1 MRAASRGPRA
11 ASIHGRPGPIQPLR
25 MAAISR
31 RGIMIGGGAGV
42 GLVVAWALWP
52 RSYRATLVAAP
63 GETGFGAWLK
73 IGEDGHIVVAVPQLE
88 HGQGV
93 YTALPQIVADEF
105 GADWRTVGVEP
116 APVNPLYANPLALD
130 ELLEGVFTRLPEQVQ
145 QAFAERAGAM
155 LTGGSTSVRMF
166 EEGCRTAGAAARALL
181 CRAAARRWGVAWTDC
196 TVDAGFVV
204 HAGKRLRFAELAAA
218 AAQEEVP
225 DPLPIGVQGAG
236 KLLGRSLPR
245 LDVPA
250 KVDGSAGFAGDI
262 RLPDMV
268 HAAIRQGPIGDS
280 RLIGVDRAAAD
291 RIRGVLAIVENPRW
305 VAAVA
310 TTWWA
315 ANRALDVMRP
325 RFKTSTPMLDS
336 VGIMRSLDAAL
347 GGAGE
352 RIAAVGDIGTLLDGP
367 GVVTA
372 DYTAGLG
379 VHAALETPSATAAY
393 RDGRLEIWLPS
404 AAPATARRAAA
415 QVAGLSECVVVI
427 HPMLAGGGF
436 GAHLEPLIAEQAA
449 LLAMQLKRP
458 VNLVWSRG
466 EDIAH
471 DRFRPPAKARMR
483 ARLSS
488 NGAIAAWDARIAAPG
503 TGHALVGRILPGSG
517 FALGGKDPYA
527 VAGAMPPYRIP
538 AVAID
543 HHAADIGLPTGH
555 LRGGAHGYTA
565 FFTEC
570 FLDELARVANTE
582 PLSYRIGMLGGDAR
596 LARCLTTVA
605 AIGGWGGGA
614 PGSGQGI
621 ACHSF
626 RGSHIAVLAEAEMA
640 EGGRPRVD
648 RLVAAVDCGRM
659 INPDLVLQQIEGG
672 LIFGLAQA
680 LGASTG
686 ITAGRTDV
694 RGLGGLHLP
703 RLADAPDI
711 IVEFV
716 RSDEAP
722 GGVGEL
728 GVPAV
733 APAIAN
739 ALHSATGMRLRN
751 LPLRQTA

>member
-1 MRAASRGPRA
+1 MT
-11 ASIHGRPGPIQPLR
+11 RPT
-25 MAAISR
+25 R
-31 RGIMIGGGAGV
+31 RNVLIGGGAGV

-52 RSYRATLVAAP
+52 RSYRPNLAAAP
-63 GETGFGAWLK
+63 GETTFGAWLR
-73 IGEDGHIVVAVPQLE
+73 IGSDGHVTVAVPQLE

-93 YTALPQIVADEF
+93 YTALPQIVADEL
-105 GADWRTVGVEP
+105 GADWRTVGVEA

-130 ELLEGVFTRLPEQVQ
+130 FLFEGVFTRLPNDLRQS
-145 QAFAERAGAM
+145 FAERAGVM
-155 LTGGSTSVRMF
+155 VTGGSTSVRMF

-181 CRAAARRWGVAWTDC
+181 CKAAARRWDVPWTDC

-204 HAGKRLRFAELAAA
+204 HDGKRLRYAELAAA
-218 AAQEEVP
+218 AAAEDVP
-225 DPLPIGVQGAG
+225 DPLPIGVAGAG
-236 KLLGRSLPR
+236 KLTGRSLPR

-250 KVDGSAGFAGDI
+250 KVDGSAVFAGDI

-280 RLIGVDRAAAD
+280 RLVGVNRAAAD
-291 RIRGVLAIVENPRW
+291 RIRGVLSVVENPRW

-315 ANRALDVMRP
+315 ANRALDALAP
-325 RFKTSTPMLDS
+325 RFATSAHLVDS
-336 VGIMRSLDAAL
+336 AAIARSLDAAL
-347 GGAGE
+347 AQEGEPIVTAGE
-352 RIAAVGDIGTLLDGP
+352 IGTLLDGG

-379 VHAALETPSATAAY
+379 VHAALETASAAAAW
-393 RDGRLEIWLPS
+393 RQGRLEIWLPT
-404 AAPATARRAAA
+404 AAPAAARATAARAADLA
-415 QVAGLSECVVVI
+415 ESAVVI
-427 HPMLAGGGF
+427 HPTLGGGSF
-436 GAHLEPLIAEQAA
+436 GATLDPLLAEQAA
-449 LLAMQLKRP
+449 LLAMRLKRP

-466 EDIAH
+466 EDVAH

-488 NGAIAAWDARIAAPG
+488 NGAIAAWEARIAAPA
-503 TGHALVGRILPGSG
+503 TGHALAGRLLPAAAGL
-517 FALGGKDPYA
+517 ALGRADPYA
-527 VAGAMPPYRIP
+527 VAGAALPYRVP
-538 AVAID
+538 AVAIR
-543 HHAADIGLPTGH
+543 HHAADIGVPTGH

-570 FLDELARVANTE
+570 FLDELARVAGTE
-582 PLSYRIGMLGGDAR
+582 PLSYRIGMLGGEAR

-605 AIGGWGGGA
+605 ALGGWGGGPLGA
-614 PGSGQGI
+614 GQGI

-626 RGSHIAVLAEAEMA
+626 RGSHIAVLAEAQIG
-640 EGGRPRVD
+640 EGGRPRVE
-648 RLVAAVDCGRM
+648 RLVAAVDCGRT

-686 ITAGRTDV
+686 LTAGRTDV
-694 RGLGGLHLP
+694 RGFAGLNLP
-703 RLADAPDI
+703 RLADTPDI

-716 RSDEAP
+716 ASDEPP

-739 ALHSATGMRLRN
+739 ALHSATGIRLRN
-751 LPLRQTA
+751 LPLRQSP

>member
-1 MRAASRGPRA
+1 MMDG
-11 ASIHGRPGPIQPLR
+11 L
-25 MAAISR
+25 SR
-31 RGIMIGGGAGV
+31 RNVVIGGGAGV
-42 GLVVAWALWP
+42 GLLVAWALWP
-52 RSYRATLVAAP
+52 RSYRPNLTAAP
-63 GETGFGAWLK
+63 GEATFGAWLK
-73 IGEDGHIVVAVPQLE
+73 IGDDGHVTVAIPQLE

-93 YTALPQIVADEF
+93 YTALAQIVADEL
-105 GADWRTVGVEP
+105 GADWRTVGVEA
-116 APVNPLYANPLALD
+116 APINPLYANPMALD
-130 ELLEGVFTRLPEQVQ
+130 ELFEGVFTRLPDDMRQT
-145 QAFAERAGAM
+145 FAERAGVIV
-155 LTGGSTSVRMF
+155 TGGSTSVRML

-181 CRAAARRWGVAWTDC
+181 CQAAAARWNVAWTDC
-196 TVDAGFVV
+196 TVEAGFVR
-204 HAGKRLRFAELAAA
+204 HAGKRLRFAELASEAA
-218 AAQEEVP
+218 LLAVP
-225 DPLPIGVQGAG
+225 NPLPIGVQGAG
-236 KLLGRSLPR
+236 KLTGRSMPR

-250 KVDGSAGFAGDI
+250 KVDGSAVFAGDI

-280 RLIGVDRAAAD
+280 RLVRVDRAAAD
-291 RIRGVLAIVENPRW
+291 RIRGVLAVVENSGW

-315 ANRALDVMRP
+315 ANRALEAMAP
-325 RFKTSTPMLDS
+325 RFATPGPLVDS
-336 VGIMRSLDAAL
+336 AAILRSLDTAL
-347 GGAGE
+347 ARDGE
-352 RIAAVGDIGTLLDGP
+352 RIAAVGDIGTLLEGG

-379 VHAALETPSATAAY
+379 VHAALETASATAAY
-393 RDGRLEIWLPS
+393 RDGRLEIWLPT
-404 AAPATARRAAA
+404 AAPAAARAAA
-415 QVAGLSECVVVI
+415 ARAADLNEGAVVI
-427 HPMLAGGGF
+427 HPTLGGGGF
-436 GAHLEPLIAEQAA
+436 GATLDPLAAEQAA
-449 LLAMQLKRP
+449 VLAMQLKRP

-466 EDIAH
+466 EDVLH

-488 NGAIAAWDARIAAPG
+488 NGAIAAWDARIAAPS
-503 TGHALVGRILPGSG
+503 TGHALAHRLLPGMASA
-517 FALGGKDPYA
+517 ALGGGDPYV
-527 VAGAMPPYRIP
+527 VAGMMPPYRIP
-538 AVAID
+538 AIAID
-543 HHAADIGLPTGH
+543 HHPADIGVPTGH

-605 AIGGWGGGA
+605 ALGGWGGGA
-614 PGSGQGI
+614 PGTGQGI

-626 RGSHIAVLAEAEMA
+626 RGSHIAVLAEAEMG
-640 EGGRPRVD
+640 EGGRPRVE

-680 LGASTG
+680 IGASTG
-686 ITAGRTDV
+686 LTGGRTDV
-694 RGLGGLHLP
+694 HGFAGLHLP
-703 RLADAPDI
+703 RLADTPDM

-739 ALHSATGMRLRN
+739 ALHSATGIRLRN
-751 LPLRQTA
+751 LPLRAGA

>member
-1 MRAASRGPRA
+1 MD
-11 ASIHGRPGPIQPLR
+11 RP
-25 MAAISR
+25 SR
-31 RGIMIGGGAGV
+31 RNVLIGGGAGV

-52 RSYRATLVAAP
+52 RSYRPNLAVAP
-63 GETGFGAWLK
+63 GETTLGAWLK
-73 IGEDGHIVVAVPQLE
+73 IGEDGHVTVAVPQLE

-93 YTALPQIVADEF
+93 FTALPQIVADEL
-105 GADWRTVGVEP
+105 GADWRTVGVES

-130 ELLEGVFTRLPEQVQ
+130 YLFEGTFARLPDDLRQS
-145 QAFAERAGAM
+145 FAERAGLM
-155 LTGGSTSVRMF
+155 VTGGSTSVRMF
-166 EEGCRTAGAAARALL
+166 EEGCRTAGAAARAVL
-181 CRAAARRWGVAWTDC
+181 CKAAARRWSVTWTDC

-204 HAGKRLRFAELAAA
+204 HAGKRLRFAALAAA
-218 AAQEEVP
+218 AADESIP

-236 KLLGRSLPR
+236 KLTGRSLPR
-245 LDVPA
+245 IDVPA
-250 KVDGSAGFAGDI
+250 KVDGSAVFAGDI

-280 RLIGVDRAAAD
+280 RLVRVDRAAAD
-291 RIRGVLAIVENPRW
+291 RIRGVLAVVENPGW

-315 ANRALDVMRP
+315 ANRALEALAP
-325 RFKTSTPMLDS
+325 RFVTPGPLIDTAA
-336 VGIMRSLDAAL
+336 ITRSLDVAL
-347 GGAGE
+347 AGDGA
-352 RIAAVGDIGTLLDGP
+352 RIAAVGEIGSLLDGG

-372 DYTAGLG
+372 DYTAGVG
-379 VHAALETPSATAAY
+379 VHAALETIGAAAAW
-393 RDGRLEIWLPS
+393 RDDRLELWLPT
-404 AAPATARRAAA
+404 AAPAAARAAA
-415 QVAGLSECVVVI
+415 ARVAGLGEGAVVI
-427 HPMLAGGGF
+427 HPTLGGGSF
-436 GAHLEPLIAEQAA
+436 GATLDPLVAEQAA

-466 EDIAH
+466 EDVLH

-488 NGAIAAWDARIAAPG
+488 NGAIAAWESRIAAPS
-503 TGHALVGRILPGSG
+503 TGHALARCLVPDAAAM
-517 FALGGKDPYA
+517 ALGATDPYP
-527 VAGAMPPYRIP
+527 VAGALPPYRIP
-538 AVAID
+538 ALAIH
-543 HHAADIGLPTGH
+543 HHAADIGIPTGH

-570 FLDELARVANTE
+570 FIDELARVSGNE
-582 PLSYRIGMLGGDAR
+582 PLSYRIGMLGSDAR

-605 AIGGWGGGA
+605 ALGGWDGGA
-614 PGSGQGI
+614 PGTGQGI

-626 RGSHIAVLAEAEMA
+626 RGSHIAVLAEATMA
-640 EGGRPRVD
+640 EGGRPRVE

-659 INPDLVLQQIEGG
+659 IHPDIVLQQIEGG

-686 ITAGRTDV
+686 FTAGCTDV
-694 RGLGGLHLP
+694 RGFAGLNLP
-703 RLADAPDI
+703 RLADTPDI
-711 IVEFV
+711 IVELI

-739 ALHSATGMRLRN
+739 ALHAATGIRLRN
-751 LPLRQTA
+751 LPLRSVT